1 MLKQNSPRVGA
12 RLVVLALITLS
23 AVLMTSVAGFAQT
36 TVAQGSIQG
45 TITDPTGAV
54 VSGAKV
60 TIASQATGAVST
72 TTTSSAGTYN
82 SGGLIPGNYVVRVE
96 AKGFK
101 TSQLPVVVQVAVTAS
116 GSLRLEVGQ
125 EATVVEV
132 QGASVTVNTE
142 QATVQGV
149 LNGEQI
155 DNLPVNGR
163 NFLDLAQLE
172 PGVQLQD
179 GTTFD
184 PTKAGYSSV
193 SINGVFGRTPRI
205 EVDGL
210 DISDETVGTTTQ
222 NIPQSAIQEFN
233 ISRSSLDLSTELTA
247 SGAINVAT
255 RSGTN
260 AYHGQAFGAFRD
272 QAAGFANFPGGQSL
286 PFQRSQYGG
295 RFGGAFIKDKLFF
308 FADSERTLQ
317 ASVDP
322 VVIAPPFSALSGG
335 FAAPFHSESTE
346 GKLDWQATKDI
357 HVFYKFAYDSNFSG
371 SDAFAGDYSAYANRD
386 NTPSHAIG
394 VDWNKGNWS
403 HSFRVG
409 YLKFHNLIGGDTTTT
424 ANPTN
429 PFPNIEMIFA
439 DNGLTTGPNFL
450 APQQTYQSDKQ
461 FKYDG
466 SKVWGKHI
474 LRFGTG
480 VNRILG
486 GGFASFIALGPETL
500 TAVNGNTTFGLP
512 TTGAGF
518 QCTDPTYA
526 TCPTNPGAY
535 PFIEAVFG
543 NGQGYFTEKPQF
555 NAPAGGQSDTRFQAY
570 AGDSWKILPNFTLT
584 YGLKYGRDTGRTD
597 SDLAPIPC
605 SATTLITCSGDLLN
619 QFGNFAAGGLFTG
632 TDAFP
637 QLANRIRQPN
647 TNFGPQ
653 VGFAWDPTKNGKTV
667 IRAGAG
673 IFYENSIFNN
683 VLFDRPGKLA
693 KGLFF
698 SAAVLAC
705 NPGAAFGTEGLTLPN
720 GKLLASVD
728 GADVATQLCFQPLGA
743 PAGTSPTVAGA
754 IGDLQTAYQQAVAA
768 AGPASNSGYVGNTL
782 SLDTPVSDYAAYAP
796 NYRTPRS
803 YQMNVGLQREIV
815 KGGVLTVDFIRNIS
829 LRFPLTIDVNHV
841 GDSRYLNTAAAINA
855 ISTTTG
861 QFGCAGGATTAAIDC
876 AITNGASI
884 NNFAANGLDSGQAY
898 LDGEGAPA
906 FGLTPA
912 EGAAFGG
919 INPQVG
925 VGDVELP
932 IGRSVYN
939 ALQSE
944 YKYQVRNPIRGI
956 TGMNLQIAYTL
967 SRFRG
972 NGGNDQNF
980 SAVASDAR
988 NPTAFYGPTSL
999 DRTHQFKFGTTFDV
1013 AHRGPRVSLIAS
1025 FLSSVPSSLALN
1037 TSSQTQA
1044 AGIFQTDLTGDG
1056 TLGDLINSAG
1066 TGIGKP
1072 GTYGR
1077 EISRNNLNTV
1087 ISQFNANYVGK
1098 LTPAGQAL
1106 VSAGLFNVGEL
1117 TSLGATINAGTP
1129 LSTVANPAANP
1140 WYRDVDSVLSWP
1152 IKIRER
1158 FSLLPSVSFFN
1169 VFNFSNFGPVGN
1181 TLTGGPG
1188 SPNGTLAGNDPTH
1201 NVLRSGLGSGVFAA
1215 GAPRQAEFGLRLDF

>member
-1 MLKQNSPRVGA
+1 MLKQNSSHVGA
-12 RLVVLALITLS
+12 RFIVLALIALS
-23 AVLMTSVAGFAQT
+23 AFLIAPVAGFAQT

-54 VSGAKV
+54 VGGAKV
-60 TIASQATGAVST
+60 TIKSQATGAVST
-72 TTTSSAGTYN
+72 TTTSSSGTYN
-82 SGGLIPGNYVVRVE
+82 SGGLIPGNYLVRVE

-101 TSQLPVVVQVAVTAS
+101 TSELPVDVQVTVTAS
-116 GSLRLEVGQ
+116 GSLKLEVGQ

-132 QGASVTVNTE
+132 QGAAVTVNTE

-149 LNGEQI
+149 LNGDQI

-172 PGVQLQD
+172 PGVQMQD

-210 DISDETVGTTTQ
+210 DVSDETVGTTTQ

-322 VVIAPPFSALSGG
+322 VVVAAPFSSLSGG

-346 GKLDWQATKDI
+346 GKLDWQASKDI

-371 SDAFAGDYSAYANRD
+371 SNAFAGDYSAYANRD
-386 NTPSHAIG
+386 NTPSHAVG
-394 VDWNKGNWS
+394 VDWNKGSWS

-409 YLKFHNLIGGDTTTT
+409 YLKFHNLIGGDTST
-424 ANPTN
+424 APSPTN
-429 PFPNIEMIFA
+429 PYPSIEMIFA

-500 TAVNGNTTFGLP
+500 TAVDGHDTFGLP
-512 TTGAGF
+512 LTGAGY
-518 QCTDPTYA
+518 QCLPGD
-526 TCPTNPGAY
+526 TCSTNPGAY

-584 YGLKYGRDTGRTD
+584 YGLKYGRDTGRSD

-605 SATTLITCSGDLLN
+605 SATTFITCSGNLLD
-619 QFGNFAAGGLFTG
+619 QFGFTPGLG
-632 TDAFP
+632 D
-637 QLANRIRQPN
+637 RIRQPN

-667 IRAGAG
+667 IRAGGG
-673 IFYENSIFNN
+673 IYFENSIFNN

-705 NPGAAFGTEGLTLPN
+705 NPGAAAGSEGLTLPN
-720 GKLLASVD
+720 GSLLSSID

-754 IGDLQTAYQQAVAA
+754 IGDLQTAYQQAVAG
-768 AGPASNSGYVGNTL
+768 AGPAANSGYVGNTL
-782 SLDTPVSDYAAYAP
+782 SFDTAVSDYAAYAP

-803 YQMNVGLQREIV
+803 YQMNVGVQREIV
-815 KGGVLTVDFIRNIS
+815 KGGVLSVDFVRNIS
-829 LRFPLTIDVNHV
+829 LRFPLTVDVNHV
-841 GDSRYLNTAAAINA
+841 GDSRYLNKTAALNA
-855 ISTTTG
+855 ISATTTS
-861 QFGCAGGATTAAIDC
+861 FGCGGGTDTASIDC
-876 AITNGASI
+876 AIAAGATI
-884 NNFAANGLDSGQAY
+884 NSFAGNGLDSGQAY

-906 FGLTPA
+906 LGLTPNT
-912 EGAAFGG
+912 GAAFGG

-925 VGDVELP
+925 VGDVEFP

-944 YKYQVRNPIRGI
+944 YKYQVRNPLPGLS
-956 TGMNLQIAYTL
+956 GMNMQIAYTL
-967 SRFRG
+967 SKFQG

-980 SAVASDAR
+980 SAVAFDAR
-988 NPTAFYGPTSL
+988 NPTAFFGPTSL
-999 DRTHQFKFGTTFDV
+999 DRTHQFKFGTTFDI
-1013 AHRGPRVSLIAS
+1013 AHRGPRLSLIAS
-1025 FLSSVPSSLALN
+1025 FLSPTPSNLSLD

-1066 TGIGKP
+1066 TGVGKP

-1077 EISRNNLNTV
+1077 EISSKYLNTV
-1087 ISQFNANYVGK
+1087 INNFNSTYVGK

-1106 VSAGLFNVGEL
+1106 VSAGLFNAGEL
-1117 TSLGATINAGTP
+1117 TSLGATINGGTP
-1129 LSTVANPAANP
+1129 LSTVSNPAGNP
-1140 WYRDVDSVLSWP
+1140 WYKDVDSVLAWP

-1158 FSLLPSVSFFN
+1158 FTLLPSVSFFN
-1169 VFNFSNFGPVGN
+1169 VFNFSNFAAVGS
-1181 TLTGGPG
+1181 TTTPLGALTGGPG
-1188 SPNGTLAGNDPTH
+1188 SPNGTEAGNNSLH